1 MIFREKFGH
10 LPCCA
15 KFVSEPNS
23 KILLVTV
30 VFELAA
36 EPQQM
41 MTVTLKSTRTKN
53 IFKPFFKPV
62 PGGNV
67 FLNFC

>member
-41 MTVTLKSTRTKN
+41 MTVTQNQQEQT
-53 IFKPFFKPV
+53 IFFKPFF
-62 PGGNV
+62 
-67 FLNFC
+67 